1 MAELSFVPEYLRP
14 FIASQD
20 PSLYTPMDHASWRFI
35 LRVSQDFFAKQA
47 HQKYLDGLKETGI
60 STERIPLIEEMD
72 TKLKRFGWR
81 AVAVSGFIPPAVFM
95 EFQSLGILPIACEM
109 RTIEHLA
116 YTPAPDIVHEAAG
129 HAPIIA
135 DQEYAQYLRNYGE
148 VARKAIFSSQ
158 DMAVYNSVRKLS
170 IVKEDPTSTPADI
183 AKAEQEF
190 EETSNSVT
198 YASEAT
204 LLARMNWWTVE
215 YGLVGSVDQPR
226 IYGAGLLS
234 SVGESYSCLKPHV
247 KKIPLTIDCV
257 NQTYDIT
264 KPQPQLFVTKDFA
277 HLTTVLKEFAKTMA
291 FKQGGKAGLE
301 KAKEAATVCT
311 TVLDSGIQISGV
323 VADFKLDSKN
333 DVTYMR
339 CTGPTQLAYTDLEIE
354 NQGPTYH
361 REGFST
367 AIGKLKGS
375 EKSPADLTEAEL
387 RALPKLEFASGI
399 VVSGEFTGC
408 VREEG
413 RTLIA
418 SYKNCTVTHG
428 NETLFKPEWGTFDL
442 ACGSRVTSVF
452 GGPADRKKYLA
463 QTGGFEQIPMKPK
476 SNLTAANRELNELY
490 RDVRDLRESK
500 AEGIPLEKEL
510 HRIEAKLEK
519 EFPEDWLLRLE
530 ILELAP
536 LARHAE
542 REKRLRDALTRIA
555 GMAQDKAEMIER
567 GLKLLENNSQRRTS
581 S

>member
-1 MAELSFVPEYLRP
+1 MADLSFVPEYLRP

-35 LRVSQDFFAKQA
+35 LRVSQDFFSKQA

-72 TKLKRFGWR
+72 AKLKRFGWR

-158 DMAVYNSVRKLS
+158 DMAVYNSVRHLS
-170 IVKEDPTSTPADI
+170 IVKEDPTSTAADI
-183 AKAEQEF
+183 AKAEKEF
-190 EETSNSVT
+190 EDTSNSVT
-198 YASEAT
+198 YESEAT

-215 YGLVGSVDQPR
+215 YGLVGDVNQPR

-264 KPQPQLFVTKDFA
+264 KPQPQLFVTPDFA

-291 FKQGGKAGLE
+291 FKQGGVPALE
-301 KAKEAATVCT
+301 KAKKAATVCT
-311 TVLDSGIQISGV
+311 TVLDSGIQISGI
-323 VADFKLDSKN
+323 VADFKLDANGNISY
-333 DVTYMR
+333 VR
-339 CTGPTQLAYTDLEIE
+339 CSGPTQLAYTDLEIE

-361 REGFST
+361 KEGFST

-375 EKSPADLTEAEL
+375 EKSPADLSDAEL
-387 RALPKLEFASGI
+387 SNLPRLEFASGI
-399 VVSGEFTGC
+399 VVTGEFMGS

-418 SYKNCTVTHG
+418 SYKNCTVTLG

-442 ACGSRVTSVF
+442 ACGKEVTSVF
-452 GGPADRKKYLA
+452 GGPADRKRYLA

-476 SNLTAANRELNELY
+476 TNLTNANRELNEMY
-490 RDVRDLRESK
+490 REVRALRDTK

-510 HRIEAKLEK
+510 HRIEAKLEE

-530 ILELAP
+530 LLELAP
-536 LARHAE
+536 RARHAE
-542 REKRLRDALTRIA
+542 REKRLRDALARIA
-555 GMAQDKAEMIER
+555 GSAQDKSEMIER
-567 GLKLLENNSQRRTS
+567 GLKLL
-581 S
+581 